1 MFLLH
6 WKFYRTLFSVH
17 RIYNYRK
24 NVNDFHILVKSI
36 LVPFSTFWHARL
48 IKVRRRWKIF
58 RKKLNHVEIRHVL
71 YFCVLMK
78 TIVMVKI
85 LSGIIICLIANTSF
99 FYIVQILLVP
109 FCMMKK
115 KQALLWILFKKYI
128 LNQNLNLLILF
139 DWDWFTSVA
148 GLKLNFVVVFCLRQ
162 WQILYVFFYWYLLV
176 CLHGDV

>member
-36 LVPFSTFWHARL
+36 LVPFSTFWHASL

-85 LSGIIICLIANTSF
+85 LSGIIICLIAYFIFLYCSNSSCAF
-99 FYIVQILLVP
+99 LHDEI
-109 FCMMKK
+109 
-115 KQALLWILFKKYI
+115 LWILFKKYI
-128 LNQNLNLLILF
+128 LNQNLNLLILY

-176 CLHGDV
+176 CLHCDV

>member
-36 LVPFSTFWHARL
+36 LVPFSTFWHASL

-58 RKKLNHVEIRHVL
+58 RKKLNRVEIRHVL

-85 LSGIIICLIANTSF
+85 LSGIIICLIAYFIFLYCSNSSCAF
-99 FYIVQILLVP
+99 LHDW
-109 FCMMKK
+109 KK
-115 KQALLWILFKKYI
+115 NKYNFGYFLKNIFWIKIEIY
-128 LNQNLNLLILF
+128 
-139 DWDWFTSVA
+139 
-148 GLKLNFVVVFCLRQ
+148 
-162 WQILYVFFYWYLLV
+162 
-176 CLHGDV
+176 